1 MPIPLAEMQALV
13 GFEFPGGQVDI
24 EKWENF
30 LVHDVT
36 GLEPPQH
43 GYAHPVYAF
52 NAPLSGM
59 GLSYQE
65 LFDICHAESAEAIR
79 AGGYDFQY
87 HQPLRE
93 GVTYRTRGS
102 ILSVDRKRGKRAG
115 LFDLVR
121 FRLELLDSN
130 DDLVLSATNEWIFL
144 RSEP

>member
-1 MPIPLAEMQALV
+1 MPVALDKMRALV
-13 GFEFPGGQVDI
+13 GFEFPGGVVDI
-24 EKWENF
+24 ERWENV
-30 LVHDVT
+30 LIHHVT

-65 LFDICHAESAEAIR
+65 LFDLCHAESAEAIR
-79 AGGYDFQY
+79 AGGYDFEY

-93 GVTYRTRGS
+93 GVTYLSRGS
-102 ILSVDRKRGKRAG
+102 IISVDRKHGKRAG

-121 FRLELLDSN
+121 FRLQLLD
-130 DDLVLSATNEWIFL
+130 VLDNVVLTATNEWIFL

>member
-1 MPIPLAEMQALV
+1 MPIALDKMRALV

-24 EKWENF
+24 ERWENV
-30 LVHDVT
+30 LIHHVT
-36 GLEPPQH
+36 GLEPPHH

-52 NAPLSGM
+52 NAPLSAM

-65 LFDICHAESAEAIR
+65 LFDLCHAESAEAIR
-79 AGGYDFQY
+79 AGGYDFEY

-93 GVTYRTRGS
+93 GVTYRSQGS
-102 ILSVDRKRGKRAG
+102 IISVDRKRGKRAG

-121 FRLELLDSN
+121 FRLQLR
-130 DDLVLSATNEWIFL
+130 DDLDNLVLTATNEWIFL